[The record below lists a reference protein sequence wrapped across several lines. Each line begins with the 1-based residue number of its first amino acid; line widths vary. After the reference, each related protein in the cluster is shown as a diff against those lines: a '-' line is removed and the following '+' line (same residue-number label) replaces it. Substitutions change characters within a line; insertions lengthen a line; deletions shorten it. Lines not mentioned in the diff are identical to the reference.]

1 MITTTTTVTVCFT
14 CRSMSRSYRPIARLV
29 AAIWLLS
36 ATLVYAHD
44 HQTAPGQTFNLTNT
58 TEASEASTSERES
71 RGDLTIFIAMQM
83 LQKLDKSPIPIH
95 DLPRSFL
102 EADKRFLACTIL
114 PMLPDGSRI
123 SCMIQHM
130 VPGLGLYCSRWTLT
144 K

>member
-58 TEASEASTSERES
+58 TEASEASTSEGEA
-71 RGDLTIFIAMQM
+71 RGDLTIFGAMQM

-95 DLPRSFL
+95 YLPRSFF
-102 EADKRFLACTIL
+102 EEDNRFLACT
-114 PMLPDGSRI
+114 
-123 SCMIQHM
+123 
-130 VPGLGLYCSRWTLT
+130 T
-144 K
+144 